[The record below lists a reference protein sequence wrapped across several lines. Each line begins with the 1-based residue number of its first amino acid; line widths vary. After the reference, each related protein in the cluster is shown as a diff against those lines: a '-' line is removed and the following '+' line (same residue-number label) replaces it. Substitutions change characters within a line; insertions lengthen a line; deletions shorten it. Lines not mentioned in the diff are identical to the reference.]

1 MRRSAVIAVFAIAL
15 VSCTKKEP
23 LTKDATVA
31 LISDSA
37 AFRAPMDPGIV
48 FIDATYRP
56 GPNTR
61 RELVRLEGLTVKD
74 DGPGGIAG
82 QTATAAF
89 TWRWN
94 EGPFANRLFRSKARL
109 NNNGSG
115 WRVYDDYLKRQL
127 YAGERGEEE

>member
-1 MRRSAVIAVFAIAL
+1 MKHPAWTLAILILAA
-15 VSCTKKEP
+15 SCVKTAP
-23 LTKDATVA
+23 LTKADTVT
-31 LISDSA
+31 LITESA
-37 AFRAPMDPGIV
+37 AFRSPIDPGIV
-48 FIDATYRP
+48 FIEATYRP
-56 GPNTR
+56 GPNTK
-61 RELVRLEGLTVKD
+61 REVVRLEGLVVKD

-94 EGPFANRLFRSKARL
+94 QGPFANRLFRSKARL

-115 WRVYDDYLKRQL
+115 WRVYDDYLKHQL